1 MITFSGLSHVFVPLF
16 LPDTFVGGQ
25 RRDPSQ
31 QQPHALLDSLSADCS
46 ERPAAVAAGAQPGP
60 GFWPQR
66 PRKKEGFGGRTV
78 ESRGLRIDHYIY
90 IYIYLSLSLCW
101 SWFLSNIQ
109 TQNHTKRPQNRAGL
123 LFVSAPVLSRPS
135 AVPAGPA
142 YRPDVSS
149 VVSCLMTHRLRLG
162 GAGHF
167 ESGHLHQSL
176 GHLPLRTTWRL
187 WRPDGEGG
195 TWNGRANEVDGG
207 YGGVGTEGRGR
218 SDVKGFSSLYS
229 FYCPLC

>member
-1 MITFSGLSHVFVPLF
+1 MPLGPSPGLAF
-16 LPDTFVGGQ
+16 G
-25 RRDPSQ
+25 RK
-31 QQPHALLDSLSADCS
+31 
-46 ERPAAVAAGAQPGP
+46 GP
-60 GFWPQR
+60 G
-66 PRKKEGFGGRTV
+66 RKKDLVDVRSRV
-78 ESRGLRIDHYIY
+78 EVCELTTIYIY
-90 IYIYLSLSLCW
+90 IYISLSLCW

>member
-90 IYIYLSLSLCW
+90 IYIYISLSMLVVVLIKH
-101 SWFLSNIQ
+101 SDSESHQATSKQGWFVVRLSSCPVASQ
-109 TQNHTKRPQNRAGL
+109 RRPRR
-123 LFVSAPVLSRPS
+123 SRLSPRRL
-135 AVPAGPA
+135 VG
-142 YRPDVSS
+142 R
-149 VVSCLMTHRLRLG
+149 VVSHDSSSQVG
-162 GAGHF
+162 
-167 ESGHLHQSL
+167 
-176 GHLPLRTTWRL
+176 WR
-187 WRPDGEGG
+187 W
-195 TWNGRANEVDGG
+195 A
-207 YGGVGTEGRGR
+207 
-218 SDVKGFSSLYS
+218 F
-229 FYCPLC
+229 

>member
-90 IYIYLSLSLCW
+90 IYISLSLYVGRGSYQTFRLRITPSDLKTGLVCC
-101 SWFLSNIQ
+101 SSQLLSC
-109 TQNHTKRPQNRAGL
+109 R
-123 LFVSAPVLSRPS
+123 
-135 AVPAGPA
+135 VPAPSPPVPLIA
-142 YRPDVSS
+142 QTSRRSCRVS
-149 VVSCLMTHRLRLG
+149 
-162 GAGHF
+162 
-167 ESGHLHQSL
+167 
-176 GHLPLRTTWRL
+176 
-187 WRPDGEGG
+187 
-195 TWNGRANEVDGG
+195 
-207 YGGVGTEGRGR
+207 
-218 SDVKGFSSLYS
+218 
-229 FYCPLC
+229 